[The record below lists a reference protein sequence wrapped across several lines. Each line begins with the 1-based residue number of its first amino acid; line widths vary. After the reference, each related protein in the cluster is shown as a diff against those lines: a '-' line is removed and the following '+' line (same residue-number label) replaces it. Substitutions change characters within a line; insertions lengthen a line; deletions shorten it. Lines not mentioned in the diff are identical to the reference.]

1 MHYWSCIV
9 NITLF
14 TVSCDWSVLL
24 FFFLVCFCVYFELT
38 CTRATIH
45 TRSHHALLTGFQVQ
59 LSYGGRNLQPKI
71 KMPQSKT
78 TSVNYCIFFFLNKCF
93 CNVTHIFIWFKISL
107 PKWICLVSATFSMW
121 WLLWN
126 SGWQRLR
133 VAKRKEVII
142 SLM

>member
-121 WLLWN
+121 
-126 SGWQRLR
+126 
-133 VAKRKEVII
+133 
-142 SLM
+142 